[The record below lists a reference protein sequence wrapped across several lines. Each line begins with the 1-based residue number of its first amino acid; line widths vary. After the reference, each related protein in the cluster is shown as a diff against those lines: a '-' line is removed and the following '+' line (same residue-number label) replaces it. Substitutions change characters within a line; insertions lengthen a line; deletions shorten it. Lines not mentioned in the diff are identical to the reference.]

1 MNGLFFVEDCNEHVL
16 SGAYLACVSPV
27 HSVQD
32 LYVKLAETLDFP
44 NYFGKNWDALID
56 LYRDF
61 TWIEQKAIVI
71 FHKDLSGLSDSELE
85 TYLECVL
92 ICLDT
97 WSDGLE
103 HCISFVFSH
112 QDEKRICHIL
122 SDKMNDNERIEKKN

>member
-1 MNGLFFVEDCNEHVL
+1 MKGIFFQENRNEYR
-16 SGAYLACVSPV
+16 APDTYLAYVSPV
-27 HSVQD
+27 YDVQD

-44 NYFGKNWDALID
+44 NYFGGNWDALID
-56 LYRDF
+56 FYRDF

-71 FHKDLSGLSDSELE
+71 FHENLSGLSDLELE
-85 TYLECVL
+85 KYLGCVL

-112 QDEKRICHIL
+112 QDEGRIFHIL
-122 SDKMNDNERIEKKN
+122 SDKMNEMRNV

>member
-1 MNGLFFVEDCNEHVL
+1 MNGIFFAKTVIQTDYPD
-16 SGAYLACVSPV
+16 AYWAHVSPV
-27 HSVQD
+27 HDVQD

-44 NYFGKNWDALID
+44 NYFGENWDALID

-61 TWIEQKAIVI
+61 TWIEQKTIII

-85 TYLECVL
+85 KYLGCVL

-103 HCISFVFSH
+103 HCISFIFSH
-112 QDEKRICHIL
+112 QDEGRILHIL
-122 SDKMNDNERIEKKN
+122 SDKINEIRKV

>member
-27 HSVQD
+27 YNVQD
-32 LYVKLAETLDFP
+32 LYVKLAETLNFP
-44 NYFGKNWDALID
+44 NYFGENWDALID

-61 TWIEQKAIVI
+61 TWIEQKTIII

-85 TYLECVL
+85 KYLGCVL

-112 QDEKRICHIL
+112 QDEGRIFHIL
-122 SDKMNDNERIEKKN
+122 SDKINEIRKV

>member
-1 MNGLFFVEDCNEHVL
+1 MNGFFFVEDFNEYAL

-27 HSVQD
+27 YNVQD

-61 TWIEQKAIVI
+61 TWIEQKTIII
-71 FHKDLSGLSDSELE
+71 FHKDLSRLSDSELE
-85 TYLECVL
+85 KYLGCVL

-103 HCISFVFSH
+103 HSISFAFSH
-112 QDEKRICHIL
+112 QDEGRIFHIL
-122 SDKMNDNERIEKKN
+122 SAKMNEIRKV

>member
-1 MNGLFFVEDCNEHVL
+1 MNGLLFVEDYNEYVS

-27 HSVQD
+27 YNVQD

-61 TWIEQKAIVI
+61 TWIEQKAIII
-71 FHKDLSGLSDSELE
+71 FHKDLSRLSDSELE
-85 TYLECVL
+85 KYLGCVL

-103 HCISFVFSH
+103 HCISFIFSH
-112 QDEKRICHIL
+112 QDEGRIFHIL
-122 SDKMNDNERIEKKN
+122 SDKMDGMRHV

>member
-1 MNGLFFVEDCNEHVL
+1 MNGLFFVEDFNEYVL

-27 HSVQD
+27 YNVQD
-32 LYVKLAETLDFP
+32 LYVKLAENLDFP

-61 TWIEQKAIVI
+61 TWIEQKAIII
-71 FHKDLSGLSDSELE
+71 FHKDLSRLSDSELE
-85 TYLECVL
+85 KYLGCVL

-103 HCISFVFSH
+103 HSISFVFSH
-112 QDEKRICHIL
+112 QDEERIFHIL
-122 SDKMNDNERIEKKN
+122 SAKMNEIRKV